1 MFFYLNSID
10 VRPHIH
16 KAFAMKHLLPALVVS
31 VATSA
36 AAAHSLRPERRV
48 EGTVVVSTKD
58 PSARISVPAHA
69 TYVGADRFALFG
81 VADCEIHLFVEAD
94 QSKKVKRIFWVQFE
108 GYLPEHPKLAY
119 SKHPAYSST
128 SLSGL
133 PFYHRARFGQ
143 STDPIEPG
151 SDAERVFSML
161 KEKGFAVPPETVNVT
176 YKHFLDSTMRKE
188 LMLIVIEDMSTT
200 GTTFAQLV
208 KGNEAQPGWTTVAT
222 RLLGREPKPF
232 TITLNASN
240 KQ

>member
-1 MFFYLNSID
+1 MNYLL
-10 VRPHIH
+10 
-16 KAFAMKHLLPALVVS
+16 FALVVY

-36 AAAHSLRPERRV
+36 AVAQSLPPERTV

-58 PSARISVPAHA
+58 PSARISVPPQA
-69 TYVGADRFALFG
+69 TYVGAARFALFG

-108 GYLPEHPKLAY
+108 GYLPEHPKLVY

-161 KEKGFAVPPETVNVT
+161 KEKGFTVPPETVNVT

-200 GTTFAQLV
+200 GTTLAQLV
-208 KGNEAQPGWTTVAT
+208 RDNKVQPVWASVAA

-232 TITLNASN
+232 TVTLNASG
-240 KQ
+240 KK